1 MLLCNDHSPSV
12 PPCSVHVPS
21 PRRRIFSAALNNQH
35 LQCNVIFI
43 FQLLSPLPLPQN
55 KQFSSS
61 LCEAFYGR
69 RQRGTTQQLLQHAV
83 QQLINVSCP
92 LGPQQQT
99 GLPPGPVLIPHSQWR
114 SQDLEVGGT
123 GCLGNGSPQ
132 RGPGTEP
139 LVGGSG
145 GTASRK
151 LIAVIED
158 IWLPNHAQFCVFS
171 SAGPINGCVCVAF
184 ETKNLAGLRRC

>member
-61 LCEAFYGR
+61 LREAFYGR

-83 QQLINVSCP
+83 QQLIDVSCP

-99 GLPPGPVLIPHSQWR
+99 GLPPGPVARIWR
-114 SQDLEVGGT
+114 WGEQGVW
-123 GCLGNGSPQ
+123 
-132 RGPGTEP
+132 GTEVP
-139 LVGGSG
+139 WWVVRGGGS
-145 GTASRK
+145 
-151 LIAVIED
+151 
-158 IWLPNHAQFCVFS
+158 LPKAHS
-171 SAGPINGCVCVAF
+171 SY
-184 ETKNLAGLRRC
+184 